1 MTTPAQAAAP
11 GNKTGGAGGGKAQP
25 QKAAPQPRSFLAGTQ
40 KIYQGGDYDNSVT
53 GSTAGAQDM
62 PPWQIQPTGFLAE
75 DWLLVEGLTSANA
88 ATVSFAQN
96 GAFGAI
102 NSMELDDVNSEPI
115 FGPFDGWTA
124 ACITNK
130 FGAYGFSADPRASN
144 MFYQTTGSGGT
155 GGSFRFGV
163 RIPLEIV
170 ARDALGAV
178 PSESNT
184 ASLTVRINISATAA
198 AGNLYTVAPTT
209 PPVIRVRSLQRAY
222 WPPKQ
227 VDQKTGRPFQQ
238 APPLVNTTQYWSRGS
253 QTVNTGTINQTLI
266 GAWLGYPIRNY
277 VLELVDATGSRVN
290 GDANFPDP
298 FTLKY
303 EGNLLVN
310 ALPKKLW
317 ERQMGEDYGY
327 QASSGTGPN
336 PATKD
341 VAGGLENGVYVV
353 PFNKDFGLQ
362 PGAETRR
369 TYLPTRSG
377 STVAAIG
384 SVGGSG
390 SQTMFSV
397 VNYVAAAGGNT
408 AGLSMGR

>member
-1 MTTPAQAAAP
+1 MTTPAGAA
-11 GNKTGGAGGGKAQP
+11 GTKSGGTGGAHGATQ
-25 QKAAPQPRSFLAGTQ
+25 QKAVQPRSFLAGTQ
-40 KIYQGGDYDNSVT
+40 KIYQGGDYDNTVT
-53 GSTAGAQDM
+53 GLTTGAQDM
-62 PPWQIQPTGFLAE
+62 PPWQVQPTGFLAE
-75 DWLLVEGLTSANA
+75 TWLLVEGLTSGNA

-96 GAFGAI
+96 GPFSAI

-124 ACITNK
+124 GCITNK

-144 MFYQTTGSGGT
+144 MYYATTGSGAT
-155 GGSFRFGV
+155 GGSFRFGI

-184 ASLTVRINISATAA
+184 ASLTVRINIAATAT
-198 AGNLYTVAPTT
+198 AGTLYGVQPTT
-209 PPVIRVRSLQRAY
+209 PPVIRVRSMQRAY
-222 WPPKQ
+222 WPPKS
-227 VDQKTGRPFQQ
+227 VDQKSGRPFQQ

-253 QTVNTGTINQTLI
+253 QTINAGTINQQLA

-277 VLELVDATGSRVN
+277 VFSLVDASGVRSA
-290 GDANFPDP
+290 GDTNWPDP

-310 ALPKKLW
+310 ALVKKLW

-327 QASSGTGPN
+327 NASSGTGPN

-341 VAGGLENGVYVV
+341 VLNGLENGVYVV

-369 TYLPTRSG
+369 TYLPSRSG
-377 STVAAIG
+377 STIAAIG
-384 SVGGSG
+384 SVGGTG
-390 SQTMFSV
+390 TLYSV
-397 VNYVAAAGGNT
+397 VNYIAAAGGNT